1 MPSLIT
7 DPGII
12 HYETYGRGRPVLLLH
27 GWLGSWELWRDTIEV
42 LGREYRTYALDFF
55 GFGDS
60 GVPGTASSSA
70 QRTRLDAFTVPTYV
84 EMVYQFMERLGI
96 QRAPLI
102 GHSMGGTVALSM
114 AIRHP
119 QKTVKVCVIGS
130 PINGGSL
137 NLLLKLSGRRRVA
150 SLFWLFGG
158 RGLRLFLRFYSH
170 FMARDGRAL
179 GRMITKDVSKINVES
194 FFPEHRHAAQDRP
207 APAATPGHRAGAG
220 HVRAARHHRAAQ
232 RAPDAQGGRAPRA
245 DRVVPRRRA
254 LHHDGLAGTLHHHA
268 AHLAGGRVRG
278 RGGVRQGVGLR
289 PDLPHPCS
297 ALARLAAPSP

>member
-1 MPSLIT
+1 MPSLVT

-60 GVPGTASSSA
+60 DVPTAANTSA
-70 QRTRLDAFTVPTYV
+70 LPTRLDAFTVPTYV

-119 QKTVKVCVIGS
+119 EKTAKVCVIGS

-150 SLFWLFGG
+150 SVFWLFGG
-158 RGLRLFLRFYSH
+158 RGLRLFLCFYSY
-170 FMARDGRAL
+170 FMARDGRAM
-179 GRMITKDVSKINVES
+179 GRMITKDVSKVNTES
-194 FFPEHRHAAQDRP
+194 FFQSIGTLRKTDLRPELHQIT
-207 APAATPGHRAGAG
+207 APALGMYGRRDIIVRPSERQTLKAGVPHAQIEWFPDAG
-220 HVRAARHHRAAQ
+220 HFIMMDSPERYITTLRTW
-232 RAPDAQGGRAPRA
+232 
-245 DRVVPRRRA
+245 
-254 LHHDGLAGTLHHHA
+254 LANG
-268 AHLAGGRVRG
+268 
-278 RGGVRQGVGLR
+278 
-289 PDLPHPCS
+289 
-297 ALARLAAPSP
+297 

>member
-1 MPSLIT
+1 MPSLVT

-70 QRTRLDAFTVPTYV
+70 QRARLDAFTVPTYV

-150 SLFWLFGG
+150 SFFWLFGG

-170 FMARDGRAL
+170 FMARDGRAM
-179 GRMITKDVSKINVES
+179 GRMITRDVSKINVES
-194 FFPEHRHAAQDRP
+194 FFQSIGTLRKTDLRPQLHRVTVPALGMYGQRDIIVRPSEHQTLKAGVPHAQIEWFPD
-207 APAATPGHRAGAG
+207 AG
-220 HVRAARHHRAAQ
+220 HFIMMDSPERYIT
-232 RAPDAQGGRAPRA
+232 
-245 DRVVPRRRA
+245 
-254 LHHDGLAGTLHHHA
+254 TLRTW
-268 AHLAGGRVRG
+268 L
-278 RGGVRQGVGLR
+278 VGE
-289 PDLPHPCS
+289 
-297 ALARLAAPSP
+297 

>member
-60 GVPGTASSSA
+60 DVPGTASSSA

-114 AIRHP
+114 AIHHP

-137 NLLLKLSGRRRVA
+137 NLLLKLSGQRRVA

-158 RGLRLFLRFYSH
+158 RGLRQFLRFYSY
-170 FMARDGRAL
+170 FMARDGRAM

-194 FFPEHRHAAQDRP
+194 FFQSIGTLRKTDLRPQLHRVTVPALGMYGQRDIIVRPSEHQTLKAGVPHAQIEWFPD
-207 APAATPGHRAGAG
+207 AG
-220 HVRAARHHRAAQ
+220 HFIMMDSPERYIT
-232 RAPDAQGGRAPRA
+232 
-245 DRVVPRRRA
+245 
-254 LHHDGLAGTLHHHA
+254 TLRTW
-268 AHLAGGRVRG
+268 L
-278 RGGVRQGVGLR
+278 VGE
-289 PDLPHPCS
+289 
-297 ALARLAAPSP
+297 